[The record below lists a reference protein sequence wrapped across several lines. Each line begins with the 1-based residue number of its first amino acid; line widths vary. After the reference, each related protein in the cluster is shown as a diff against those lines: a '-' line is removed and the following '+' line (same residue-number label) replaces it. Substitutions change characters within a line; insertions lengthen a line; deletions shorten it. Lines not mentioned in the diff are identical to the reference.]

1 MLNAKQAD
9 AVASAINTPPTEGG
23 EAPAD
28 DPMKMM
34 QDAMEKDA
42 AQKP

>member
-1 MLNAKQAD
+1 MNATQAD
-9 AVASAINTPPTEGG
+9 ADATAIHTPITEGG

-28 DPMKMM
+28 DPMKLM

-42 AQKP
+42 AKKP